1 MHNIEPKPLL
11 RPHLKAL
18 REQGVVLTE
27 LDKNKDASM
36 EEVMDLVVSQL
47 YPEDQVNKLTGG
59 ELIKL
64 GGECVELTFGDS
76 IEKK

>member
-1 MHNIEPKPLL
+1 MHNLVPKPLM

-27 LDKNKDASM
+27 TQKDKSM
-36 EEVMDLVVSQL
+36 EEIMDLVVTQL
-47 YPEDQVNKLTGG
+47 YSEEEVNQLTGG
-59 ELIKL
+59 QMIEL
-64 GGECVELTFGDS
+64 GGKCVELTFGDQ

>member
-1 MHNIEPKPLL
+1 MEPKPLL

-27 LDKNKDASM
+27 LDKNEKPM
-36 EEVMDLVVSQL
+36 EEIMDLVVCQL
-47 YPEDQVNKLTGG
+47 YKEDEVNKLTGK
-59 ELIKL
+59 ELIEL
-64 GGECVELTFGDS
+64 GSKCVELTFGDE